1 MDRIPIFP
9 ASPVEAKRIPV
20 KGVEPLQDDAE
31 TEKALERAGLVERSD
46 LEAVE
51 SDTEQAIQRGQ
62 TA

>member
-1 MDRIPIFP
+1 
-9 ASPVEAKRIPV
+9 V